1 LLNNSFFIYQEI
13 LGLLRAMKNWIPPMP
28 SALDH
33 RRQLVLGATVEIH
46 ATAASQGKLIQYLGT
61 WKDYNSNSTSASWKV
76 QKAATSEFLQLEESK
91 LTFVRGPPQ
100 NEEEE
105 WWELVDRDSRQ
116 DETAGEASIEMRE
129 QGKLMVW
136 DIVQLHSL
144 TTGPYNGQYGTL
156 GNYSEEKERW
166 QVKLEKQDKV
176 IFVKTANLT
185 FIREPRIKSLP
196 GSLEV
201 KSVLARLG
209 ELWKKQ
215 DAKGVLDME
224 KEVM

>member
-1 LLNNSFFIYQEI
+1 M
-13 LGLLRAMKNWIPPMP
+13 LLRAMKNWIPPMP
-28 SALDH
+28 SVLDH
-33 RRQLVLGATVEIH
+33 RRQLVVGATVDINS
-46 ATAASQGKLIQYLGT
+46 TGASQGKLIKYLGT
-61 WKDYNSNSTSASWKV
+61 WKEFNSNSTTASWKV
-76 QKAATSEFLQLEESK
+76 QKTDTSEFLQIEESK
-91 LTFVRGPPQ
+91 LTFIREPPQ
-100 NEEEE
+100 DEEDE

-116 DETAGEASIEMRE
+116 DETAGEASVEKRE
-129 QGKLMVW
+129 QGKFMTW
-136 DIVQLHSL
+136 DIVQLQAL
-144 TTGPYNGQYGTL
+144 MTCPYNGQYGTL
-156 GNYSEEKERW
+156 GKYSEEKERW

>member
-1 LLNNSFFIYQEI
+1 MF
-13 LGLLRAMKNWIPPMP
+13 
-28 SALDH
+28 
-33 RRQLVLGATVEIH
+33 
-46 ATAASQGKLIQYLGT
+46 
-61 WKDYNSNSTSASWKV
+61 V
-76 QKAATSEFLQLEESK
+76 QKIREAIRYAQLLES
-91 LTFVRGPPQ
+91 V
-100 NEEEE
+100 
-105 WWELVDRDSRQ
+105 
-116 DETAGEASIEMRE
+116 ETALQKIEELHTREVDSNMQNIVRALNAYRVAFGDDSSQEKE
-129 QGKLMVW
+129 QGKFMAC

-144 TTGPYNGQYGTL
+144 MTGPYNGQYGTL

-166 QVKLEKQDKV
+166 QVKLEKQDNV

>member
-1 LLNNSFFIYQEI
+1 MTFI
-13 LGLLRAMKNWIPPMP
+13 L
-28 SALDH
+28 
-33 RRQLVLGATVEIH
+33 
-46 ATAASQGKLIQYLGT
+46 
-61 WKDYNSNSTSASWKV
+61 
-76 QKAATSEFLQLEESK
+76 
-91 LTFVRGPPQ
+91 GPPQ
-100 NEEEE
+100 DEEVE
-105 WWELVDRDSRQ
+105 WWDLVDRESRQ
-116 DETAGEASIEMRE
+116 DKTAGEASIEMRE
-129 QGKLMVW
+129 QGKFMAC

-144 TTGPYNGQYGTL
+144 MTGPYNGQYGTL

-176 IFVKTANLT
+176 IFVKNANLT

-201 KSVLARLG
+201 QSELVRLG